1 MKATVYNLN
10 RENAGEIELSDDVFG
25 AEVNEDLL
33 YEVLKAQLASKRQGT
48 SSVKNR
54 AARTASSR
62 KIYRQKGTG
71 NARHG
76 AVSAPTFRKGGVAHG
91 PKSRS
96 YAYRPPRK
104 MRLGALKSALSL
116 KAKEGRLTVVDAF
129 ELEAIKTKALAQVFG
144 KLEVGTSAVVV
155 DAAAN
160 EKLRLSARN
169 IPTHLVLPPEGV
181 NLYDL
186 LRHEHLVLTKAAVE
200 ALEAR
205 FSGKKANGAAKGDE

>member
-10 RENAGEIELSDDVFG
+10 RENTGEIELSDDIFG

-54 AARTASSR
+54 AARRGSSK

-71 NARHG
+71 RARHG
-76 AVSAPTFRKGGVAHG
+76 SIRAPLFRKGGIAHG

-129 ELEAIKTKALAQVFG
+129 ELDAIKTKALAQVFG
-144 KLEVGTSAVVV
+144 RLEVGTSAVVV
-155 DAAAN
+155 DTQGN

-169 IPTHLVLPPEGV
+169 LPTHLVLPPEGV

-205 FSGKKANGAAKGDE
+205 FAKKANGSSEKTED